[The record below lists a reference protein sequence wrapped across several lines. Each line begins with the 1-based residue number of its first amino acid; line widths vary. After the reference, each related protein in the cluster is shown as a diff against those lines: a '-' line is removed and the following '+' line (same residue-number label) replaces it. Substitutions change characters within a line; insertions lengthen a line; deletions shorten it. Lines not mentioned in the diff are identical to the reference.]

1 MDTWI
6 SISSTAPVFRLYR
19 NNGDLTFTDVTEK
32 AGLGGAGYGM
42 GVAVGDYDNDGW
54 PDLFVA
60 NVNGNQLFHNNGD
73 GTFTDVTRKAGVGG
87 GFYEGKKMSSVAAAW
102 LDYNNDGLLDLFVSN
117 YCRLQSPL
125 LPAASQH
132 ALPQQWRWHV
142 HRRLRPD
149 RHCGTPRARHGS
161 GCCRLRWRWLPRH
174 LRG

>member
-87 GFYEGKKMSSVAAAW
+87 GFYEGKKMWSVAAAW

-142 HRRLRPD
+142 HRRD
-149 RHCGTPRARHGS
+149 RKGGS
-161 GCCRLRWRWLPRH
+161 GPPRQTIRAA
-174 LRG
+174 LVGGGRMG